1 MWCKELGS
9 DPDSLRLQRGEWP
22 RERKIAAIQ
31 HHMLKGRK
39 VITFQEITV
48 ITYINVF
55 QIIFYNLPVLRENT
69 LLYSVSK

>member
-1 MWCKELGS
+1 
-9 DPDSLRLQRGEWP
+9 
-22 RERKIAAIQ
+22 
-31 HHMLKGRK
+31 MLKGRK